1 MIAKELHADN
11 VYSASQ
17 ISRKLKQ
24 LGLQVPRSKRT
35 SNAKDSEQNE
45 IEDSGRSERTPPERV
60 QKRRWACFSV
70 DTQIFYYKSQCKKR
84 K

>member
-24 LGLQVPRSKRT
+24 LGLQVPHSKRT
-35 SNAKDSEQNE
+35 SNVKGYEQNE
-45 IEDSGRSERTPPERV
+45 IEDSGRSESAFPERV
-60 QKRRWACFSV
+60 QKRRWWPCF
-70 DTQIFYYKSQCKKR
+70 
-84 K
+84 